1 MAASLASCLSP
12 FRLSTTVFSSGHPNS
27 PFFSG
32 LVLKAKAYPDKQNLR
47 RFYHRKLGVRIVTAK
62 NSSKPKEEAD
72 NDASVPSWARPDSD
86 ELPPWARQ
94 EAQKDSSSF
103 EVPFIVYLLASAIV
117 AIAAVN
123 TVSLQ
128 ALLFSSSFPLSPFT
142 S

>member
-1 MAASLASCLSP
+1 M
-12 FRLSTTVFSSGHPNS
+12 
-27 PFFSG
+27 
-32 LVLKAKAYPDKQNLR
+32 
-47 RFYHRKLGVRIVTAK
+47 RIVTAK

-128 ALLFSSSFPLSPFT
+128 PIIIIVFFLMCATWFIT
-142 S
+142 SLHPGVS